1 MVGTTC
7 TTDPSARWTIAESVV
22 LPVTEPLDLDALKR
36 TVGPHDKLFTVAHQL
51 IAELEATR
59 AELDDQQAATRDCD
73 QAARDWQ
80 ARAERAEAA
89 IARVEAL
96 AHRCT
101 EHYFDDMAADIRAAL
116 RGE

>member
-1 MVGTTC
+1 MTWLSSCLV
-7 TTDPSARWTIAESVV
+7 I
-22 LPVTEPLDLDALKR
+22 PVAKPLDLDALKLIYTADPMDTPAVR
-36 TVGPHDKLFTVAHQL
+36 EADLTIQVL

-59 AELDDQQAATRDCD
+59 AELADASAAVDSEF
-73 QAARDWQ
+73 

-96 AHRCT
+96 EPKLRGLAWLLVL
-101 EHYFDDMAADIRAAL
+101 DAL